1 MPKNPLSTKSPATSA
16 QSCWRNASMSRRTS
30 SSQIARRSPS
40 ASENGGTGEA
50 EVSIIGAPRKAG
62 LFERVTPNRQS
73 FTSVFQPGRRFHNCL
88 QARARRSIG
97 CLPGDAAPLDLTDGT
112 RSERK
117 SVVSGKSVAERVDL
131 GGGGIYNKTKK
142 QTQRE

>member
-1 MPKNPLSTKSPATSA
+1 MPKNPLSTKSPATIA

-30 SSQIARRSPS
+30 ISQIARRSPS

-88 QARARRSIG
+88 QARARRSLG
-97 CLPGDAAPLDLTDGT
+97 CLTGDEEQLDLTAGT
-112 RSERK
+112 RSLAKIAQNGRMK
-117 SVVSGKSVAERVDL
+117 DRQSTR
-131 GGGGIYNKTKK
+131 
-142 QTQRE
+142 

>member
-1 MPKNPLSTKSPATSA
+1 MPKNPLSTKSPATIA

-30 SSQIARRSPS
+30 ISQIARRSPS

-73 FTSVFQPGRRFHNCL
+73 FTSVFQPGRRFHTCL
-88 QARARRSIG
+88 HARARRSIG
-97 CLPGDAAPLDLTDGT
+97 CLPGDEAPLDITDGT
-112 RSERK
+112 RSIPKNAQTGRMKFRIGKKTERPTHHK
-117 SVVSGKSVAERVDL
+117 FTR
-131 GGGGIYNKTKK
+131 YH
-142 QTQRE
+142 QR